1 MKERK
6 IKSLENST
14 SYILDS
20 YAVLAYFQK
29 EKGSSTVKELLKK
42 ASQNQC
48 MLYLCIITLGEVM
61 YVIEKEKGLQPA
73 QLALCRIK
81 ELPVEIIV
89 AEEEVTLEA
98 AHIKAN
104 YPISYADCFA
114 AAAAKLYKGLLVTGD
129 PEFKLLVNYVDIVW
143 I

>member
-1 MKERK
+1 M
-6 IKSLENST
+6 ENSAN
-14 SYILDS
+14 YILDS
-20 YAVLAYFQK
+20 YAVLAYFQE

-48 MLYLCIITLGEVM
+48 MLYLCVINLGEIM
-61 YVIEKEKGLQPA
+61 YVIEKEKGLQSA

-81 ELPVEIIV
+81 ELPVEIIA
-89 AEEEVTLEA
+89 AEEEITLEA
-98 AHIKAN
+98 AHIKVN

-129 PEFKLLVNYVDIVW
+129 PEFELLKNYVDMVW